1 MASTTSPFLYNYT
14 ILYSLLPDLNSF
26 KRECMP
32 KSCNLYRDKDTL
44 TTESKGM
51 RKGYPSRL
59 GNSNFFFFYHPIYPT
74 KIYIPSYV
82 IALLKQFP
90 APETYYV
97 LYQCQF

>member
-1 MASTTSPFLYNYT
+1 
-14 ILYSLLPDLNSF
+14 
-26 KRECMP
+26 MP
-32 KSCNLYRDKDTL
+32 KRCNLYRNEDTL

-51 RKGYPSRL
+51 RKGYPADWA
-59 GNSNFFFFYHPIYPT
+59 HPT